1 MTVFSKDVQAYYE
14 DYEGTIR
21 FVCDQYI
28 SFCIHKF
35 PDEKVKDVC
44 MLIYREDFHKI
55 KLIKESEK

>member
-1 MTVFSKDVQAYYE
+1 MTVFSRDVQAYYE

-35 PDEKVKDVC
+35 PNQKGKDVC

-55 KLIKESEK
+55 ELIKESEK